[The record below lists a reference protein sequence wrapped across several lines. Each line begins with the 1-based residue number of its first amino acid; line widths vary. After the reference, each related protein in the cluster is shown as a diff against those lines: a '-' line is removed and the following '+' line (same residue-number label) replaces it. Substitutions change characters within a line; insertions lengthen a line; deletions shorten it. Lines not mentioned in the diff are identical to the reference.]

1 MFYKGFRT
9 YREYNVLEDTPR
21 MPIRSVPM
29 GFVHVAGKA
38 QSAQLLTSPLSKT
51 PCCFYRVEIDQWK
64 THDRSSSWEH
74 ICTDADGYRFYVQ
87 DETGRVLVDAHA
99 AEYDLTPTAERV
111 ISSANATPAQNG
123 SGATD
128 SELLEYVT
136 YAQGHHMVDAMSH
149 WLDSKLD
156 GARERGSL
164 DPDKQ
169 QKLEN
174 FQAMLH
180 AIPDI
185 QKTGQVPL
193 ALVAKAM
200 AMRGPAAN
208 PEKEAQR
215 QFILDRLR
223 QAQTKQTSVALPT
236 GMFHQQASGRF
247 RLREFVVLPD
257 HGYFVSGTC
266 VENSSPQDSHDR
278 NLIVKGK
285 TEPTFL
291 ISSQSGQQ
299 ATKKVG
305 RSSFKLI
312 FLGAALTLG
321 CLALLLLHL
330 KMF

>member
-9 YREYNVLEDTPR
+9 FREYKILEDTPR

-38 QSAQLLTSPLSKT
+38 QSAQLLSSPLTKT

-64 THDRSSSWEH
+64 TKDRSSSWEH
-74 ICTDADGYRFYVQ
+74 ICTDADGYRFHVQ
-87 DETGRVLVDAHA
+87 DDTGRVLVDAHA
-99 AEYDLTPTAERV
+99 AEYDLPPIAERIV
-111 ISSANATPAQNG
+111 GSGNATPAQPG

-149 WLDSKLD
+149 WLDNKLD
-156 GARERGSL
+156 RAREGGPL
-164 DPDKQ
+164 DPEKQ

-180 AIPDI
+180 ALPDI
-185 QKTGQVPL
+185 QKTGQLPL
-193 ALVAKAM
+193 ALVAKAL
-200 AMRGPAAN
+200 ATRSPAAN
-208 PEKEAQR
+208 PEKEARR
-215 QFILDRLR
+215 QFMLEQLQ
-223 QAQTKQTSVALPT
+223 QAQTTQTSVPLPT
-236 GMFHQQASGRF
+236 EMFHKEASGRF
-247 RLREFVVLPD
+247 RLREYVVLPD
-257 HGYFVSGTC
+257 REYFVSGTC
-266 VENSSPQDSHDR
+266 VENPSPQDGHDR

-305 RSSFKLI
+305 RSSFKMI